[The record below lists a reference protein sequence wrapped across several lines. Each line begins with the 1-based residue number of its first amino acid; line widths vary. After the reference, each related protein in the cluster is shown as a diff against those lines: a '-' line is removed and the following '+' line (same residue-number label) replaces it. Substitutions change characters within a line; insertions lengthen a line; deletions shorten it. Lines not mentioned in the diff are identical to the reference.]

1 MDKSTMRLGQ
11 VSRKL
16 NIGRDTIITFLQK
29 KGFDIDSN
37 PNAKIN
43 VELYKLSFSQSNS
56 PCALHYIIIV
66 ECCMKIELANKI
78 ILQPYITEKTFEL
91 VETEKKICFIVE
103 RTASKSTIK
112 NAINTLYEQKALAV
126 NTARTI
132 YGKKAFVEFETVDV
146 ARDLAT
152 KIGML

>member
-1 MDKSTMRLGQ
+1 
-11 VSRKL
+11 
-16 NIGRDTIITFLQK
+16 
-29 KGFDIDSN
+29 
-37 PNAKIN
+37 
-43 VELYKLSFSQSNS
+43 
-56 PCALHYIIIV
+56 
-66 ECCMKIELANKI
+66 MKVELANRI
-78 ILQPYITEKTFEL
+78 ILHPYITEKTFEL

-103 RTASKSTIK
+103 KTASKSAIK
-112 NAINTLYEQKALAV
+112 NAINTLYEEKAITV